1 MLADSYAELEKNLP
15 PVFARS
21 EVPRLLGNL
30 ISAGRLA
37 NLDCLGQGP
46 RSIRLGRKVGYLR
59 ADFIAWMRSRG
70 GDDSDNLK
78 TQTKAAG

>member
-1 MLADSYAELEKNLP
+1 MNIAAYAELEKSLP
-15 PVFARS
+15 PILART
-21 EVPRLLGNL
+21 EVPKLTGGL

-46 RSIRLGRKVGYLR
+46 RSIRLGRKVGYTR

-70 GDDSDNLK
+70 G
-78 TQTKAAG
+78 QAGGEE

>member
-1 MLADSYAELEKNLP
+1 MITPDSYAELERTLP
-15 PVFARS
+15 PILSRT
-21 EVPRLLGNL
+21 EVPKLTGGL

-46 RSIRLGRKVGYLR
+46 RRITLGRKVGYTR

-70 GDDSDNLK
+70 GRSE
-78 TQTKAAG
+78 AEG

>member
-1 MLADSYAELEKNLP
+1 MQTDSYAELEKTLP
-15 PVFARS
+15 PIISRC
-21 EVPRLLGNL
+21 EVPRLLGGL

-46 RSIRLGRKVGYLR
+46 RRIMLGRKVGYTR

-70 GDDSDNLK
+70 VEGV
-78 TQTKAAG
+78 

>member
-1 MLADSYAELEKNLP
+1 MHFDTYSELEKTLP
-15 PVFARS
+15 PIISRS
-21 EVPRLLGNL
+21 AVPQLTGGL

-46 RSIRLGRKVGYLR
+46 RRITLGRKVGYTR

-70 GDDSDNLK
+70 GQSE
-78 TQTKAAG
+78 AEG

>member
-1 MLADSYAELEKNLP
+1 MNADAYSELERTLP
-15 PVFARS
+15 PILSRT
-21 EVPRLLGNL
+21 EVPKLTGGL

-46 RSIRLGRKVGYLR
+46 RRITLGRKVGYTR

-70 GDDSDNLK
+70 GQSE
-78 TQTKAAG
+78 AEG